1 MKFKSH
7 MNKKFS
13 VHAGMCSEATYQGTS
28 CLLLFIILTAAGRS
42 STKRESPTLYIKAG
56 RRLYFK
62 NWKIN
67 IAC

>member
-1 MKFKSH
+1 MYR
-7 MNKKFS
+7 
-13 VHAGMCSEATYQGTS
+13 EQTTYQGTS

-67 IAC
+67 IA